1 MRVDF
6 LDCWLLG
13 GDIETAKMP
22 AEKEF
27 KKPESEASTADGAAA
42 AKKDDKKGKDEDK
55 EIELVW

>member
-1 MRVDF
+1 
-6 LDCWLLG
+6 
-13 GDIETAKMP
+13 MP